1 MFTFAGIGGEER
13 KKKRGKIA
21 RAFPELCEMFL
32 RSSKSAKVSQ
42 RGLEE
47 QPVVVNWDVTW
58 YRQGRRRGRRMG
70 GRKEGGGVMNVR
82 KDEDAA
88 GEAKWLNAII
98 KFP

>member
-1 MFTFAGIGGEER
+1 MEGA
-13 KKKRGKIA
+13 KKQKTETKKGKIA

-58 YRQGRRRGRRMG
+58 YRPGRRRGRRMD
-70 GRKEGGGVMNVR
+70 GRK
-82 KDEDAA
+82 A
-88 GEAKWLNAII
+88 GAS
-98 KFP
+98 